1 MDIEKQLLISQLQ
14 NKLVRLIK
22 NHFLENKYYSIEENN
37 YFNILEN
44 KYQNNIDEINF
55 IAKLKIRNFFTQTQI
70 QSYLDYLQ
78 IYNVKNTTLIIE
90 LFNIFDL
97 NNNLTEKIESLEN
110 DIQELKREVLEIK
123 NINISQN
130 RALLT
135 IEENTEQN

>member
-1 MDIEKQLLISQLQ
+1 MDFQNQLLISQLQ

-22 NHFLENKYYSIEENN
+22 SHFVEYNYYSIEENN

-44 KYQNNIDEINF
+44 KYQNNTDEINF
-55 IAKLKIRNFFTQTQI
+55 IAKLKIRNNFPQI

-78 IYNVKNTTLIIE
+78 IYNVKNTTLIKE

-97 NNNLTEKIESLEN
+97 NNNLNKKIDSLEN

-130 RALLT
+130 ESLLT
-135 IEENTEQN
+135 IEQNTDQT